1 MNEKLELTLV
11 VCVANDLRIEN
22 MLKSVDEFCEVIVVL
37 NGATIEVKNIV
48 ESYKNSKKFEL
59 KTITIPERNLSKS
72 RNFGIENAKYE
83 KVVFYD
89 SDCIII
95 PGALKK
101 FFTMLDDYL
110 LVDGKV
116 FFKKDTF
123 SSKTISYSREMGI
136 PGYALCPAIGIN
148 KKIKSYIGNYFFD
161 NDIQWIED
169 SELNIRATKAQI
181 KIGFIYETTCIHD
194 NLTFKQDL
202 ISAYRYGFGVKKA
215 ARKNLHKKSPTA
227 NWNLILPIMKKN
239 IVSGLYYIVWNIIYC
254 IGYYAEK
261 PI

>member
-1 MNEKLELTLV
+1 MKKNLELTLV
-11 VCVANDLRIEN
+11 VCVADDVRIEN

-37 NGATIEVKNIV
+37 NGATPEVLNIIESFKNT
-48 ESYKNSKKFEL
+48 KKFEL
-59 KTITIPERNLSKS
+59 KTIMISERNLSKS
-72 RNFGIENAKYE
+72 RNYGIENAKYD

-89 SDCIII
+89 SDCTAI
-95 PGALKK
+95 PGALEK
-101 FFTMLDDYL
+101 FSQMLDEYL

-123 SSKTISYSREMGI
+123 SSNVISYSREIGI

-148 KKIKSYIGNYFFD
+148 KKIKPQIGNYFFD

-169 SELNIRATKAQI
+169 SELNIRATKSKI
-181 KIGFIYETTCIHD
+181 KVGSIQEITCVHD

-202 ISAYRYGFGVKKA
+202 KSAYRYGFGVKKA
-215 ARKNLHKKSPTA
+215 ARKNLHKKRPTA
-227 NWNLILPIMKKN
+227 NWNLIHPIMKKN
-239 IVSGLYYIVWNIIYC
+239 IISGVYYIVWNIIYC
-254 IGYYAEK
+254 IGYYVEK